1 MYYIDSAVKKV
12 YSLDYNITEGT
23 IANQKPFVDYA
34 QDDKLGL
41 PDGMCTDVDGKVN
54 RSYIIIVHVLG
65 SVHTHTSSIVT
76 VITAFM

>member
-1 MYYIDSAVKKV
+1 MYYIDSIVRKV
-12 YSLDYNITEGT
+12 YSFDYNITEGT

-54 RSYIIIVHVLG
+54 WCGIVY
-65 SVHTHTSSIVT
+65 
-76 VITAFM
+76 TAY